1 MGELGCTLHRRGRT
15 LRSYSCGE
23 KGSYGCGASYVRSH
37 AGSQYMDMAF
47 ENPNSA
53 IVKRAIQTQSGNRF
67 THAEWG
73 FLSPLFRLSQ
83 TFWVSPLGRIF
94 ASCQW
99 TQATQPN
106 TSQLAER
113 NLKET
118 CHWLVAGTSHLL
130 TVDNTQL
137 EGTLA
142 LAD

>member
-37 AGSQYMDMAF
+37 AGSQYMAF

-83 TFWVSPLGRIF
+83 TFWVI
-94 ASCQW
+94 ASRSNLRLLPMD
-99 TQATQPN
+99 TATQPN

-118 CHWLVAGTSHLL
+118 CHWLVAGASHLL